1 MIAHARNRKTP
12 LQRQTAQHVTN
23 RRAELFLGSGGEEI
37 ACLREIF
44 RPLGSNDGSVRG
56 DPFATRRGCLC
67 AVAFFRRPA
76 SVRTGG

>member
-37 ACLREIF
+37 ACLRERF
-44 RPLGSNDGSVRG
+44 RPVRSNDGSVRG
-56 DPFATRRGCLC
+56 DPLGEVARCRPCVVALFGRRER
-67 AVAFFRRPA
+67 A
-76 SVRTGG
+76 TGG